1 VDVTD
6 PTDRTPMPLT
16 PEEVQKKTFT
26 PVRLREG
33 YDMGEVDQFLDDVEV
48 ELTRLLT
55 ENADLRAQLTPATP
69 NGGASVQPKDGQPGA
84 APSAATASGQSA
96 SAEQQPAQP
105 AAAVSAPVVSTA
117 AEASSAAARLLEI
130 ATNNAE
136 QLVTEAHSDAERIV
150 GEARSQAERLEADAR
165 SRADLLDKQTTEQ
178 RQHMLGDLQRD
189 KLGITRELEELRAF
203 EREYRS
209 RLKSYFESQLRALDG
224 EDDADDAPL
233 PPSFDGRTSGRLRE
247 LLGDAPP

>member
-1 VDVTD
+1 
-6 PTDRTPMPLT
+6 MPLT
-16 PEEVQKKTFT
+16 PEDVQKKTFT

-48 ELTRLLT
+48 ELSRLLT
-55 ENADLRAQLTPATP
+55 ENVELRSQLTA
-69 NGGASVQPKDGQPGA
+69 GSGDGAASAQPKDVDTSGDAPDTTASDRSASGEQQTAQPDPA
-84 APSAATASGQSA
+84 MSATA
-96 SAEQQPAQP
+96 
-105 AAAVSAPVVSTA
+105 VSTA

-136 QLVTEAHSDAERIV
+136 QLVAEAHSDAERIV
-150 GEARSQAERLEADAR
+150 GDARSQAERLEADAR
-165 SRADLLDKQTTEQ
+165 NRAELLDQQTTEQ
-178 RQHMLGDLQRD
+178 RKHMLGDLQRD
-189 KLGITRELEELRAF
+189 KQGITRELEELRAF

-224 EDDADDAPL
+224 EEDADDAPTS
-233 PPSFDGRTSGRLRE
+233 PSVDGRTSGRLRE